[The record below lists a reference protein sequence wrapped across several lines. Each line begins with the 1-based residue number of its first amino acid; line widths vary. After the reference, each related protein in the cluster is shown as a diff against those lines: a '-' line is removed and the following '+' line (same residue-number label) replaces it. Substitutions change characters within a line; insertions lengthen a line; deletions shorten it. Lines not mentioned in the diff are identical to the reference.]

1 MNFRKY
7 ILRDDLA
14 KDSLIMFLGT
24 SLTNF
29 FNLVYTIFLTRALT
43 PQEFGLFNSLLAIL
57 MIFSQFPSA
66 ITIAFTRFVSQLYAQ
81 ENFEKMKKFISLLN
95 RMVFLIGFIIF
106 AGIILFS
113 KPIGKFLKISEGVN
127 FLLLSLLILLSYLS
141 PVPQATLVGMQK
153 FWYISFVSIFSG
165 LAKLFFVFIFI
176 KLMLGVKG
184 ALGAFLISSFL
195 SLLLCFYFQNKSLS
209 VTVNPVSENKGLDL
223 KNIYSYFFPVFM
235 VTLGGAA
242 FLNIDII
249 LVKRFFEPFEA
260 GLYSLSQ
267 VVGKIVFFFPSAI
280 ITAMFPKVAN
290 LQAKNQDTKFILKK
304 SILYMF
310 FLSALIAS
318 VALIFPEWVLRII
331 VGKVYKECF
340 PLIRMFSINMVLLSI
355 LFVFM
360 NYYLSLDKRR
370 YLYIFLGT
378 LLLEI
383 ALISLFH
390 KSLSQVLVLIFIS
403 FLFLFCLNLWWVFYK
418 SV

>member
-1 MNFRKY
+1 
-7 ILRDDLA
+7 
-14 KDSLIMFLGT
+14 
-24 SLTNF
+24 
-29 FNLVYTIFLTRALT
+29 
-43 PQEFGLFNSLLAIL
+43 
-57 MIFSQFPSA
+57 
-66 ITIAFTRFVSQLYAQ
+66 
-81 ENFEKMKKFISLLN
+81 
-95 RMVFLIGFIIF
+95 
-106 AGIILFS
+106 
-113 KPIGKFLKISEGVN
+113 
-127 FLLLSLLILLSYLS
+127 
-141 PVPQATLVGMQK
+141 
-153 FWYISFVSIFSG
+153 
-165 LAKLFFVFIFI
+165 FVFIFI